1 MALASQQTAASFLFS
16 MVRIMRPIRKVRDLP
31 LPTTIFFNEDHPPQ
45 TATCRL
51 LPLGDLRN
59 RALEG
64 ATGRTRAPAQE
75 GKAWPRRCPTLA
87 PRAVRETEVR

>member
-16 MVRIMRPIRKVRDLP
+16 MVRIMRPIRKGRDLP

-51 LPLGDLRN
+51 LPLGDMVGLIAIQRCREVPDRIHLR
-59 RALEG
+59 A
-64 ATGRTRAPAQE
+64 
-75 GKAWPRRCPTLA
+75 
-87 PRAVRETEVR
+87 

>member
-1 MALASQQTAASFLFS
+1 MALASQQTAANFLFS
-16 MVRIMRPIRKVRDLP
+16 MVRIMRPIRKGRDLP

-51 LPLGDLRN
+51 LPLGDLRS

-64 ATGRTRAPAQE
+64 ATGPTRAPAQE
-75 GKAWPRRCPTLA
+75 KGLA
-87 PRAVRETEVR
+87 